1 MLDNF
6 LITIILFS
14 MLLSFLTSWIWKKR
28 HFVKELYISKWVSI
42 VIYVIAMAITIAL
55 LTIYFVSSRDFPY
68 SWLYLLIVLLFDW
81 IMLFAFCITFTTCV
95 YLKNKMLYKKNIFN
109 TIQIL
114 LNEETEIIEK
124 IDMSIIKL
132 NNKSIS
138 ISARYLTGNIRHLI
152 SKIKTII
159 NY

>member
-55 LTIYFVSSRDFPY
+55 LTIYFVSSRDLPY

-95 YLKNKMLYKKNIFN
+95 YLKNKMLYKKNIFI
-109 TIQIL
+109 TKQIL

>member
-55 LTIYFVSSRDFPY
+55 LTIYFVSSRDLPY

-95 YLKNKMLYKKNIFN
+95 YLKIKCYIKRIFLLQNKYCLMKK
-109 TIQIL
+109 Q
-114 LNEETEIIEK
+114 K
-124 IDMSIIKL
+124 
-132 NNKSIS
+132 
-138 ISARYLTGNIRHLI
+138 
-152 SKIKTII
+152 
-159 NY
+159 